1 MATVVFDFDSTLINR
16 ESLEEILRA
25 KKVDPK
31 LFEAIT
37 RDGMAGKISF
47 SESLEKRL
55 TLANLTKDDFLVFGQ
70 VAKGL
75 LVPGMKEL
83 ISQIEAEVWIVS
95 GMIKEVILPTAKIL
109 GIPDNQVLGIE
120 LDWTKKGARLQKDT
134 PVDKVSI
141 AKKKAELWS
150 IPKTGIGDGITDW
163 ELYNQGLVDDF
174 IAFTGIVRRPEV
186 LEKKGVKE
194 AKTVDELK
202 QCLSSL
208 IPNLK

>member
-1 MATVVFDFDSTLINR
+1 MATVVFDFDSTLINC

-31 LFEAIT
+31 LFIPIT

-55 TLANLTKDDFLVFGQ
+55 ALANLTKEDFLLFGQ

-95 GMIKEVILPTAKIL
+95 GMVKEVILPTAQVL
-109 GIPDNQVLGIE
+109 GIHEKQVLGIE
-120 LDWTKKGARLQKDT
+120 LDWTSEGARLLKDA

-150 IPKTGIGDGITDW
+150 TPKTGVGDGMTDW
-163 ELYNQGLVDDF
+163 ELLNHGLVDDF

-202 QCLSSL
+202 QCLSFL